1 MKRKIPELTAY
12 CLEEASDILIRK
24 GIKFHLKETVPPFLS
39 RSMQERGQEEVTRSR
54 YRVLKQ
60 TMLSGG
66 TLELV
71 IAKEVI

>member
-1 MKRKIPELTAY
+1 MKRKIPEITAY

-39 RSMQERGQEEVTRSR
+39 RSMQERGQEEVTR